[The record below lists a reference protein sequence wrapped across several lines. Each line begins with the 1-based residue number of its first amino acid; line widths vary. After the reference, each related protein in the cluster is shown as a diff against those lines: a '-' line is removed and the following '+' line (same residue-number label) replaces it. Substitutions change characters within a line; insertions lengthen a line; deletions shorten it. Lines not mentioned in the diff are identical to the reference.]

1 MFQRMNRKGRDDVP
15 SEIKRDSIYVAERS
29 LSQKDWMNL
38 EEEFAGFL
46 QSGDVLKHLHI

>member
-38 EEEFAGFL
+38 EDEF
-46 QSGDVLKHLHI
+46 LKFFKLAACD